1 MLYHLFVTIPLYHPH
16 PLLVIFAYCLHLTLD
31 LIVLKTGLDSL
42 TNILPRCSLWLG
54 KKTLPKSSSRTHTH
68 TTSTTLKWNSFTCQS
83 MYLRV
88 LPCSWNSPET
98 TSIWWIHR
106 HPPSISGTVKPTQA
120 SWTLH
125 LDLHTVAG
133 KMTFFLCKQ
142 STGTSKSCWVP
153 KDLLAIHTDWTNNS
167 FTGRHVGVVQD
178 VPGIFIVLIILLE
191 VTMAFLGTGFWH
203 QATLT
208 KPTMLMITIILHNC
222 P

>member
-16 PLLVIFAYCLHLTLD
+16 PLLVIFAYCLHLTSD
-31 LIVLKTGLDSL
+31 LLVLKTGLDSL

-54 KKTLPKSSSRTHTH
+54 KKHWPSHNHEHTH
-68 TTSTTLKWNSFTCQS
+68 TQLWSETLSLVNPCIFVS
-83 MYLRV
+83 YLAPEKV
-88 LPCSWNSPET
+88 LKQLPFGE
-98 TSIWWIHR
+98 SIVIH
-106 HPPSISGTVKPTQA
+106 QA
-120 SWTLH
+120 SLALSSRRKLPGRCTWICI
-125 LDLHTVAG
+125 AG

-153 KDLLAIHTDWTNNS
+153 KAIHTDWTNNS
-167 FTGRHVGVVQD
+167 FTGRHVVVVQD

-191 VTMAFLGTGFWH
+191 VTIAFLGTGFWH

-208 KPTMLMITIILHNC
+208 KPTMLLITIILHNC